1 MRILHKVSAFNAPVE
16 DLVTIYIMYVRS
28 ILEQAG
34 QVWHPMLTQE
44 NADDIER
51 VQKSALKVILK
62 EDYITYEDAM
72 EKLMLATLS
81 DRRKKLCLK
90 FAKNCANNE
99 LTSDL
104 FPLNPAGLNTRGK
117 LKCTD
122 RYKHSPVPYLQKL
135 LNGN

>member
-1 MRILHKVSAFNAPVE
+1 MRILHKVSEFNAPVE

-28 ILEQAG
+28 ILEQAC

-62 EDYITYEDAM
+62 EDFTYEDAM

-81 DRRKKLCLK
+81 DRRKKLYLK
-90 FAKNCANNE
+90 FAKSCSKNE
-99 LTSDL
+99 FTSDL
-104 FPLNPAGLNTRGK
+104 FALIPAGLNT
-117 LKCTD
+117 
-122 RYKHSPVPYLQKL
+122 
-135 LNGN
+135 